1 MPSYYKLLIS
11 FGFAIVVTLALS
23 WVRMEGTTRLMV
35 AWDAFSLCMIG
46 ISLGIMFTICPKQIR
61 VLASHEDSSR
71 AVSFVILMVAI
82 MGSLLGVLLLLGNRH
97 GWLLS
102 KWMETLIYIT
112 GVSASWILLH
122 IMFTFRYAHLFYGK
136 HEFHHQDVSGGLEV
150 PGEKCPDYLDFAFP
164 YYWHYD
170 VLRALDYFRA
180 SGAEP
185 DSRIAA
191 AVEVVRSK
199 RQPDGRWLLDRVH
212 PGRVHFALEG
222 GVGEPSR
229 WNTLRALRVL
239 DWWQG

>member
-150 PGEKCPDYLDFAFP
+150 PGEKCPDYLDFAYFSFVIGMTFQVS
-164 YYWHYD
+164 D
-170 VLRALDYFRA
+170 IQITSRMIRRMVLLHGLLSFLFNTVIVALT
-180 SGAEP
+180 
-185 DSRIAA
+185 IN
-191 AVEVVRSK
+191 VVVDFKS
-199 RQPDGRWLLDRVH
+199 
-212 PGRVHFALEG
+212 
-222 GVGEPSR
+222 
-229 WNTLRALRVL
+229 
-239 DWWQG
+239 